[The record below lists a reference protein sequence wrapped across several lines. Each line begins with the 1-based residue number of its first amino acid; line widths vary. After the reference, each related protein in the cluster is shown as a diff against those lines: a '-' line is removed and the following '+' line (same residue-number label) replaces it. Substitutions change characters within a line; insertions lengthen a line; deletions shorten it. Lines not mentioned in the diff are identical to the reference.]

1 MTLRAADSVLQ
12 PALLDQA
19 RALTARA
26 RMLADGAGMGIH
38 RSRRLGG
45 GSEFSEHKNYSPG
58 DDLRRMDWKVYGRT
72 DRHVVKRFESD
83 RQVEVLLVLDR
94 SGSMA
99 FGSTADA
106 TPSRPE
112 LPPPRNKWDAART
125 LALALAFEFL
135 RQGDRV
141 GLALVDGGGAALL
154 PPRGGERQLHEM
166 ARQVLAD
173 EPTGET
179 ALHSALRDVVG
190 RHPRALVILLSD
202 LLCAEPDDWR
212 VPLAVHR
219 ARGRMAWVLHVVD
232 PAEISFPYDEP
243 TRFVGLEGEGELG
256 LNPRE
261 LAATY
266 RMEFESFMKSQA
278 DACLDSSLLY
288 CRVNTGEALD
298 GPLLTLLRG

>member
-1 MTLRAADSVLQ
+1 VTLRAADAILR
-12 PALLDQA
+12 PELLDQA

-26 RMLADGAGMGIH
+26 RMLADGASVGVH

-45 GSEFSEHKNYSPG
+45 GSEFSEHKAYSPG
-58 DDLRRMDWKVYGRT
+58 DDLRRLDWKVWGRT
-72 DRHVVKRFESD
+72 DRHVVRRFESD

-99 FGSTADA
+99 FGTTAGEA
-106 TPSRPE
+106 AGTRG
-112 LPPPRNKWDAART
+112 LPPPDDKWDAART
-125 LALALAFEFL
+125 LALALAFVFL

-141 GLALVDGGGAALL
+141 GLALADGAGAVLL
-154 PPRGGERQLHEM
+154 PPRGGERQLHE
-166 ARQVLAD
+166 LAHQILAA
-173 EPTGET
+173 PPGGST
-179 ALHSALRDVVG
+179 ALGEALQDVVG

-202 LLCAEPDDWR
+202 LLCDDASAWR

-261 LAATY
+261 LASEY
-266 RMEFESFMKSQA
+266 RIAFQQFLKEQS
-278 DACLDSSLLY
+278 DACLDASLIY
-288 CRVNTGEALD
+288 CRVDSGEPLD
-298 GPLLTLLRG
+298 VPLHTLLAV